1 MQTERMQMQLYN
13 NLRLAPSQRR
23 LMAQAWT
30 DWTRERS
37 LLSLSLTEALL
48 PVSVWSAHLK
58 DMPQSVSALAAAVS
72 AGGATFRL
80 QALPEGARVPHTPAV
95 GFFAPALHGCGGLD
109 TAEML
114 PQRRFFSE
122 SGRLL
127 LDSPAAW
134 VMSKDLVAAA
144 PGLIGQ
150 CTVATLAAAET
161 LRRLRAMQD
170 ASMRLYRDLQ
180 SSVVSKEILSVTQ
193 VMQLAWLPVQH
204 GTSCPDLLCFFRLAH
219 DQLRREEL
227 FAMIDAIAL

>member
-1 MQTERMQMQLYN
+1 MQMRLYN
-13 NLRLAPSQRR
+13 NVRVSPSQRT
-23 LMAQAWT
+23 LMSKVWT
-30 DWTRERS
+30 DWTRERG

-48 PVSVWSAHLK
+48 PVSVWSVHLTS
-58 DMPQSVSALAAAVS
+58 MPQSVSALAAAVS

-80 QALPEGARVPHTPAV
+80 QALPEGVRVPHTPAV
-95 GFFAPALHGCGGLD
+95 GFFAPALHSCGAGD

-114 PQRRFFSE
+114 PQRRFLSE

-127 LDSPAAW
+127 LESPAAW

-150 CTVATLAAAET
+150 CTVATLAAGET

-170 ASMRLYRDLQ
+170 AGMRMYQDLQ
-180 SSVVSKEILSVTQ
+180 SRVVSKEILSVTQ
-193 VMQLAWLPVQH
+193 VMQLSWLPVQL
-204 GTSCPDLLCFFRLAH
+204 GTTYPDLLGLFRLARN
-219 DQLRREEL
+219 QLRREEL